1 MFIWQVS
8 GGHPPSAPAMG
19 VERPKGDQGLV
30 CLRHS
35 KGAPWLEHRGPG
47 SDWEERRLRE
57 VGKMFN
63 VK

>member
-1 MFIWQVS
+1 
-8 GGHPPSAPAMG
+8 MG